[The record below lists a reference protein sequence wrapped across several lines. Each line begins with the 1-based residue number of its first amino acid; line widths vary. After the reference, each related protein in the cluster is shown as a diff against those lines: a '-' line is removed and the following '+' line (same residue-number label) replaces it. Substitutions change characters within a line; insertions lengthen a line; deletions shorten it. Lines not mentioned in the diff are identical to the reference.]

1 MNILIQSILLALWAG
16 LCNWDQYG
24 PHLGFRKPL
33 LASVGVGIIL
43 GDLPTA
49 IICGAS
55 LELMWLGQNNIGAYV
70 PPNVI
75 AGTVA
80 GASLAI
86 MGGQSGAEAVGTA
99 VLVGVPAAVLVQQL
113 TMFIMTFNI
122 TWVHRAD
129 KAALSGDFKAIAK
142 YHWIG
147 GAMFFLTL
155 AIPVF
160 LACYIGGT
168 FVTDIIAMIPASIL
182 KGVTVA
188 SSVIPAVGLAM
199 LLTMML
205 KKNMWIF
212 LVLGFVCIAYLK
224 LPLLAVALIGL
235 VGAGIYDLIMERPVG
250 TTIVGGSDS
259 KDEGEYDL

>member
-1 MNILIQSILLALWAG
+1 MNTLIQALLLALWAG

-49 IICGAS
+49 IICGAA

-75 AGTVA
+75 AGTIA

-86 MGGQSGAEAVGTA
+86 MGGQTGAEAVGTA
-99 VLVGVPAAVLVQQL
+99 VLVGVPAAILVQQL
-113 TMFIMTFNI
+113 TMFVMTFNI
-122 TWVHRAD
+122 TWVHQAD
-129 KAALSGDFKAIAK
+129 KAAESGDFKKVAR

-147 GAMFFLTL
+147 GLMFFLTL
-155 AIPVF
+155 AVPVF

-168 FVTDIIAMIPASIL
+168 FVEDVIAMIPQNVLNGI
-182 KGVTVA
+182 KVA
-188 SSVIPAVGLAM
+188 SSAIPAVGLAM

-224 LPLLAVALIGL
+224 LPLLAVAMIGL
-235 VGAGIYDLIMERPVG
+235 VAAGIYDLIMERPLLAG
-250 TTIVGGSDS
+250 ATPTTDTE
-259 KDEGEYDL
+259 EGDYDL